1 MECPIN
7 TPLDVVKHHIAH
19 TMLGAQTA
27 NDTVRVGHIT
37 LHPHQVSALHRVQAA
52 IKMFGGALLCD
63 DVGLGKTYV
72 ALAAATHYSAPLIIA
87 PATLRTTWH
96 AAMHDA
102 EIQAQWLSIQRLST
116 GKTPTH
122 PYDFIIVDEAH
133 HARTPSTK
141 RYSALARL
149 CATTPVLLLS
159 ATPIHNTRADLDALV
174 ALFLGSHAKTL
185 TPQQFAQLVIRR
197 TRHHVPTLPASPTIG
212 TTRWIPAP
220 HDAAIGQAILQLP
233 PPVPVHH
240 THTAP
245 ALVTLNLLRQWSSS
259 EATLRHALARRIARA
274 HALLHAL
281 DAGHLPTVHDVHRW
295 TIGDDAMQLTF
306 PQLMPPA
313 PTETLA
319 LADAIRTHTAA
330 LRQLHARI
338 PRQAPSDTQRAN
350 IIRTIRARHPNERI
364 IAFSQYARTIHHLFQ
379 HLRHDPHVAAL
390 TADKAQIAS
399 GPITRQQI
407 LARFAPASTD
417 YAPTRSTDDIT
428 LLLTT
433 DLLSEGVNL
442 QAASV
447 LIHLDFPW
455 TPATLHQ
462 RIGRLARIGSP
473 HTAIHIY
480 GFKIPPLPEQH
491 VRMMAT
497 LRTKARTTRTVLGPS
512 NGLRPT
518 RTNATPHV
526 LETSEIIQRTLA
538 TWQIQTSPLPR
549 DIAPATTVCATLR
562 IPRTSRM
569 TSTLILAACAQA
581 DCPYII
587 AGYLNGPLTD
597 DPVTIAQIMKRC
609 DGTQDAHQR
618 DTYTRAI
625 QAIHRWWSHQTA
637 RQDAGLSIS
646 QPRSSTTHRHIL
658 QHIAALASRLPA
670 IHRRQFAASAADII
684 NATNQRHPIHLERD
698 WQHRAQSMIEH
709 VSGNAK
715 SVDHSPFGTFTTPA
729 ARSAQ
734 QTDVLRPSQ
743 TTPIDST
750 RTAQPSS
757 ALHIVALLILNPA
770 TDISRSTSSARARIR
785 RAPHIPSHNIPSCIP
800 PHTPSNTA
808 RTTHLPSRSMR
819 RLLSGLCQHP
829 HVPSPS
835 SSIWTAP

>member
-1 MECPIN
+1 M
-7 TPLDVVKHHIAH
+7 
-19 TMLGAQTA
+19 
-27 NDTVRVGHIT
+27 
-37 LHPHQVSALHRVQAA
+37 
-52 IKMFGGALLCD
+52 
-63 DVGLGKTYV
+63 
-72 ALAAATHYSAPLIIA
+72 
-87 PATLRTTWH
+87 TWN

-197 TRHHVPTLPASPTIG
+197 TRHHVPTLPASPTIE

-220 HDAAIGQAILQLP
+220 HDATIGQAILQLP
-233 PPVPVHH
+233 PPIPVHH

-245 ALVTLNLLRQWSSS
+245 SLVTLNLLRQWSSS

-274 HALLHAL
+274 HALLDAL

-295 TIGDDAMQLTF
+295 TIGDDAIQLTF

-313 PTETLA
+313 PTERLA
-319 LADAIRTHTAA
+319 LADAIRAHTAA

-379 HLRHDPHVAAL
+379 QLRHDPHVAAL

-407 LARFAPASTD
+407 LARFAPSSTD
-417 YAPTRSTDDIT
+417 DASVRSVDDIT

-473 HTAIHIY
+473 HSSIHVY

-497 LRTKARTTRTVLGPS
+497 LRAKAHATRVVMGPS
-512 NGLRPT
+512 NGFHPT
-518 RTNATPHV
+518 RANATPHV
-526 LETSEIIQRTLA
+526 LETSEIIQRTLV
-538 TWQIQTSPLPR
+538 TWQIKTGALQR
-549 DIAPATTVCATLR
+549 DITPATTACATLR
-562 IPRTSRM
+562 IPRTRRM
-569 TSTLILAACAQA
+569 TSALILAACVQA
-581 DCPYII
+581 DRPCII
-587 AGYLNGPLTD
+587 AGYLDGSLTD

-609 DGTQDAHQR
+609 DGPQDFHQR

-637 RQDAGLSIS
+637 RQDAGLPLS
-646 QPRSSTTHRHIL
+646 QPRSSTTNRRVL

-670 IHRRQFAASAADII
+670 IHRRQFAAAATDVI
-684 NATNQRHPIHLERD
+684 NATNQHHPIHLERD
-698 WQHRAQSMIEH
+698 WQHRAQSMIEQA
-709 VSGNAK
+709 SDNAK
-715 SVDHSPFGTFTTPA
+715 LLHHSPGGTFTLPTS
-729 ARSAQ
+729 RSTQ
-734 QTDVLRPSQ
+734 QFDALFPSQ
-743 TTPIDST
+743 TTPNDST
-750 RTAQPSS
+750 RTAQPPSTV
-757 ALHIVALLILNPA
+757 HIVALLILNPA
-770 TDISRSTSSARARIR
+770 SDINRSRAPACVRPR
-785 RAPHIPSHNIPSCIP
+785 RAPRRPPHIPR
-800 PHTPSNTA
+800 HTPGNTEC
-808 RTTHLPSRSMR
+808 TTHLPSRSTR

-829 HVPSPS
+829 YVPSPS